1 MKRAE
6 DSLKENNRIE
16 SLKRSIELNDLHS
29 IYSIMEDFVDA
40 EIEAKNNESLHDVVL
55 CRGCGS
61 EDTYKC
67 KITNVI
73 VCKEC
78 GYQD

>member
-1 MKRAE
+1 MYYCTYLVYSNIQK
-6 DSLKENNRIE
+6 K
-16 SLKRSIELNDLHS
+16 NDNKQSQHQ
-29 IYSIMEDFVDA
+29 
-40 EIEAKNNESLHDVVL
+40 AKHNEVLGDVVL

-67 KITNVI
+67 KITDVI
-73 VCKEC
+73 ICKEC